1 MPRDYAKHS
10 PRKRKPSARSNV
22 RTSAIGRI
30 PGWTWLLAGLFLGIL
45 LMSLVRFWESPHAD
59 LSKAI
64 KEITST
70 NTNTKTTN
78 KQKPRFD
85 FYTLLRESEVIVPDM
100 EQNPLRANHDLPV
113 VADAVDE
120 ALLLQAGSF
129 RDAGDADSLRV
140 RLLLLNMDV
149 RVETAGVGPGDTWHR
164 VLVGPFQSQS
174 TLANARAA
182 LLQNGIDSI
191 VLKRKHD
198 S

>member
-1 MPRDYAKHS
+1 MPRDYAKNS
-10 PRKRKPSARSNV
+10 PRKRKPSARGNV
-22 RTSAIGRI
+22 RTSAVGRV
-30 PGWTWLLAGLFLGIL
+30 PGWAWLLAGVFLGIL

-59 LSKAI
+59 ISNAI
-64 KEITST
+64 KEIT
-70 NTNTKTTN
+70 NTNTTN

-100 EQNPLRANHDLPV
+100 EQNPLRASEDLPV
-113 VADAVDE
+113 VADVTDE
-120 ALLLQAGSF
+120 SLLLQAGSF

-140 RLLLLNMDV
+140 RLLLLNMNV
-149 RVETAGVGPGDTWHR
+149 RVESAGVGPGDTWHR